1 MMMLEVCKKKNIS
14 KIKKYM
20 KYNQKEARMGE
31 SKVDIEAE
39 EKKQEIILDTTE
51 IVAPQ
56 DTYKDIQKY
65 SLYDGVATNFAA
77 IILSILIIT
86 GIQIWIQKIFLSNK
100 NSYRAL
106 TQFVTTM
113 LGLIVGGYMINLI
126 VASPHAKILSEQ
138 ESMMIVSFVKDIC
151 LMVFAYYFGTQSK
164 EEPSDKGIN

>member
-1 MMMLEVCKKKNIS
+1 MLEVCKKKNIV

-20 KYNQKEARMGE
+20 TYNQKEARMGE
-31 SKVDIEAE
+31 SKVEIESE

-51 IVAPQ
+51 IVAPKTNIS
-56 DTYKDIQKY
+56 DLNKF
-65 SLYDGVATNFAA
+65 SLYDNIATNFAA
-77 IILSILIIT
+77 IILSIIIIG

-113 LGLIVGGYMINLI
+113 LGLVVGGYMINLI
-126 VASPHAKILSEQ
+126 IASPHEKILSEQ
-138 ESMMIVSFVKDIC
+138 ESMMIVSFIKDIC